1 VEGLDERS
9 AHVCF
14 YISSLAIEW
23 QYSRIKERENAE
35 QRHHKKSR
43 FSLREMLLFSASR
56 CVSVER
62 FSLSLEESV
71 FSLKCASE

>member
-23 QYSRIKERENAE
+23 QYSRIKERKRRTAAP
-35 QRHHKKSR
+35 QKSR
-43 FSLREMLLFSASR
+43 ASLSGKCFCSLRR
-56 CVSVER
+56 GVSLWR
-62 FSLSLEESV
+62 DFLSLSR
-71 FSLKCASE
+71 SLSFP